1 MVPDGRFEDRAQG
14 GRLLAQELLRFRGP
28 NVLVMG
34 LARGGLPVALPVARA
49 LEAPLD
55 VCVVGRRCPPAYGA
69 RRVALGGRTVLLVDD
84 GVATGATARAAL
96 RSLRRDGAGRIVL
109 AVPIGAAEALATLA
123 TEADEIV
130 CPFRKHFLPTIGVFY
145 DDFIPLSDELA
156 AGLLA
161 AAQSRHAKP
170 A

>member
-1 MVPDGRFEDRAQG
+1 MV
-14 GRLLAQELLRFRGP
+14 
-28 NVLVMG
+28 VMG

-55 VCVVGRRCPPAYGA
+55 VCVVGRRCPPEYGA
-69 RRVALGGRTVLLVDD
+69 RRIALEGRTVLLIDD

-96 RSLRRDGAGRIVL
+96 RALRSDGACRIVL
-109 AVPIGAAEALATLA
+109 AVPVGAAEALATLA
-123 TEADEIV
+123 AEADEVV
-130 CPFRKHFLPTIGVFY
+130 CPLRRHFLPTIGVFY
-145 DDFIPLSDELA
+145 DDFIPLSDEHA

-161 AAQSRHAKP
+161 AAGTHHAKP